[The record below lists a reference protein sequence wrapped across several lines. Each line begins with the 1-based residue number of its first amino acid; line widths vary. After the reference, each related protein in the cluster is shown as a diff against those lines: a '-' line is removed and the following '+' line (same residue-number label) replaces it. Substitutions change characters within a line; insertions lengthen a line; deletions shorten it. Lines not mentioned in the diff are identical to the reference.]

1 MGAMPSAGNAASPA
15 HSASVEPYA
24 FVARV
29 FAAQQALPKAIQ
41 AEQRL
46 IEAIAAQEGG
56 LSRRHKDRLFR
67 AVASAWGHDCR
78 RVTEPDTSCDESR
91 NDSALLAFAQKLAR
105 YALLVSKH
113 EVEALQRAGFD
124 DREIL
129 ETVQTI
135 ALGQM
140 LCTLANALCS
150 DDKRQ
155 PASEIASAP
164 PSFAANVEYSETPGP
179 YLQTRAFTGSPTYPL
194 FRQQFG
200 FVPNVFADQIL
211 RPDVVEAEAEVLQQ
225 VLIGEDVLTRIQKE
239 NILLAIS
246 AANASTYFVAVH
258 GQILTVLGV
267 PTEDS
272 DQVVQGE
279 YPPTMPAADVA
290 LLKEIRKLALPA
302 AVSPGKF
309 DPGALQAHG
318 FTEVQIVEAVT
329 MAALTNFL
337 NTLQFGL
344 GATPDFPPRRI
355 FHPKDLHRSAAPSRL
370 TFDETQ
376 PEDADVPVVERVQN
390 GDRDAFEDLVRRHS
404 RRVFSTLAGILGSTD
419 DARDATQEVFLKA
432 FENISKFEGRSKFST
447 WLISV
452 AINTGTDLLRQR
464 RSSESLD
471 EVADDEGFRPR
482 QIQSWAEN
490 PEQLLAASERTDLV
504 REAVLRLPPKYRTAV
519 LLRDINQLSTD
530 EAAAALGLSIPA
542 LKARLLRGRLMLR
555 ESLAPHFIRSGNRS
569 FNAQLR

>member
-67 AVASAWGHDCR
+67 TVASAWGHDCR

-129 ETVQTI
+129 EAVQTI

-140 LCTLANALCS
+140 LCTLANALCP
-150 DDKRQ
+150 DDERQ
-155 PASEIASAP
+155 PGSEIASAP
-164 PSFAANVEYSETPGP
+164 SSFAANVEYTETPGP

-200 FVPNVFADQIL
+200 FVPNVFADQML

-246 AANASTYFVAVH
+246 AANASTY
-258 GQILTVLGV
+258 
-267 PTEDS
+267 
-272 DQVVQGE
+272 
-279 YPPTMPAADVA
+279 
-290 LLKEIRKLALPA
+290 
-302 AVSPGKF
+302 
-309 DPGALQAHG
+309 
-318 FTEVQIVEAVT
+318 
-329 MAALTNFL
+329 
-337 NTLQFGL
+337 
-344 GATPDFPPRRI
+344 
-355 FHPKDLHRSAAPSRL
+355 
-370 TFDETQ
+370 
-376 PEDADVPVVERVQN
+376 
-390 GDRDAFEDLVRRHS
+390 
-404 RRVFSTLAGILGSTD
+404 
-419 DARDATQEVFLKA
+419 
-432 FENISKFEGRSKFST
+432 
-447 WLISV
+447 
-452 AINTGTDLLRQR
+452 
-464 RSSESLD
+464 
-471 EVADDEGFRPR
+471 
-482 QIQSWAEN
+482 
-490 PEQLLAASERTDLV
+490 
-504 REAVLRLPPKYRTAV
+504 
-519 LLRDINQLSTD
+519 
-530 EAAAALGLSIPA
+530 
-542 LKARLLRGRLMLR
+542 
-555 ESLAPHFIRSGNRS
+555 
-569 FNAQLR
+569 

>member
-15 HSASVEPYA
+15 YSASVEPYA
-24 FVARV
+24 FVPRV

-56 LSRRHKDRLFR
+56 LSRRHKDRLFWT
-67 AVASAWGHDCR
+67 VASVWGHDCR
-78 RVTEPDTSCDESR
+78 RVTGPDTSCDETR
-91 NDSALLAFAQKLAR
+91 NDSALVAFAQKLAR

-113 EVEALQRAGFD
+113 DVEDLKRAGFD

-129 ETVQTI
+129 EAVQTI

-140 LCTLANALCS
+140 LCTLANALCP
-150 DDKRQ
+150 DDERQ
-155 PASEIASAP
+155 PASEMAP
-164 PSFAANVEYSETPGP
+164 APFSLAANVEYTETPGP
-179 YLQTRAFTGSPTYPL
+179 YLQTKAVTGYPIYPL

-200 FVPNVFADQIL
+200 FVPNIFVDQML

-225 VLIGEDVLTRIQKE
+225 ILIGEDRLSRIQKE

-246 AANASTYFVAVH
+246 AANANTYFVAVH

-267 PTEDS
+267 PAEDS

-279 YPPTMPAADVA
+279 YPPIMPAADVA

-302 AVSPGKF
+302 AASPGKF
-309 DPGALQAHG
+309 DSGELQAQG
-318 FTEVQIVEAVT
+318 LTQLQIVEAAT

-344 GATPDFPPRRI
+344 GAVPDFPPHRI
-355 FHPKDLHRSAAPSRL
+355 FTPKDLHRSAAPSRL
-370 TFDETQ
+370 TVHESQ
-376 PEDADVPVVERVQN
+376 SEDADTPYVARVQN
-390 GDRDAFEDLVRRHS
+390 GDTDAFEELVRRYS
-404 RRVFSTLAGILGSTD
+404 RRVFSTLAGILGGVD
-419 DARDATQEVFLKA
+419 DARDATQEVFLKV
-432 FENISKFEGRSKFST
+432 FEHIGNFQGRSKFST
-447 WLISV
+447 WLISI

-464 RSSESLD
+464 KPYEPLD
-471 EVADDEGFRPR
+471 EIADDEGFRPK
-482 QIQSWAEN
+482 QIQSWTEN
-490 PEQLLAASERTDLV
+490 PEQLLAASERNDLV
-504 REAVLRLPPKYRTAV
+504 REAVLRLPPKYRVAV
-519 LLRDINQLSTD
+519 LLRDINQLSTE

-555 ESLAPHFIRSGNRS
+555 ESLAPHFIRTENRS